1 MTLTP
6 DSFRSSD
13 MDDFAKF
20 LGMDGLDADMFY
32 ESYYQLNVDDEY
44 EEDEYREETHYQTY

>member
-1 MTLTP
+1 
-6 DSFRSSD
+6 

-20 LGMDGLDADMFY
+20 LGMDGLDVDMFY